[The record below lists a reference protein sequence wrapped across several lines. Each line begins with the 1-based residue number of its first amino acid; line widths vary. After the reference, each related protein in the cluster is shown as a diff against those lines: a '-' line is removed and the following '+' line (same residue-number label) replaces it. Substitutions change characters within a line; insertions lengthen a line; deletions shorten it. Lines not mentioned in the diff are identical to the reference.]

1 MKDFYRSA
9 CLSGT
14 PVPLFSQPWWLD
26 AVAGDQS
33 WDVALVERDG
43 KLLASM
49 PYVRRRRLGFDFS
62 TQPPLTQALGP
73 WLRPSGA
80 KSAKSLSQQKDL
92 MEALIGQLP
101 PFDHFSQNWS
111 PGQTNWLPFYWKGFQ
126 QTTRYTYALADLG
139 NEELLWKGLNHNI
152 RTDIRKASERF
163 SLRVRD
169 DLGLAAFLDLNRKVF
184 ARQGKALP
192 YPESLVHRLDQ
203 ACESRGCRKILIAE
217 DPQGRAHAGVYLVWD
232 ENSAFYLMGG
242 GDPELRG
249 SGATSLC
256 MWEAIR
262 HSATVTRRF
271 DFEGSMLEP
280 VERFFRA
287 FGAEQVAYF
296 QVRRTNSKLL
306 RAAEFLRSISR
317 AG

>member
-1 MKDFYRSA
+1 MKDFYRRA
-9 CLSGT
+9 CLSEKGI
-14 PVPLFSQPWWLD
+14 PLFSQPWWLD
-26 AVAGDQS
+26 AVVGDQG
-33 WDVALVERDG
+33 WDVAAVESDG

-49 PYVRRRRLGFDFS
+49 PYVFRRRLGFDLS

-73 WLRPSGA
+73 WLRPSSA
-80 KSAKSLSQQKDL
+80 KSAKSMSQQKDL
-92 MEALIGQLP
+92 MEALVGQLP
-101 PFDHFSQNWS
+101 PFDHFSQNWHH
-111 PGQTNWLPFYWKGFQ
+111 GQTNWLPFYWKGFK
-126 QTTRYTYALADLG
+126 QTTRYTYVLAELG
-139 NEELLWKGLNHNI
+139 DEEALWKGLNQNI

-163 SLRVRD
+163 SLSVRD
-169 DLGLAAFLDLNRKVF
+169 DLGLPAFLDLNRKVF
-184 ARQGKALP
+184 ARQGKTLP

-203 ACESRGCRKILIAE
+203 ACESRGCRKILIAQ
-217 DPQGRAHAGVYLVWD
+217 DAQGRAHAGVYLVWD

-262 HSATVTRRF
+262 HSAKVTRRF

-287 FGAEQVAYF
+287 FGAAQVPYF
-296 QVRRTNSKLL
+296 QVHRTRSRLL
-306 RAAEFLRSISR
+306 RTAYCLRSLARTS
-317 AG
+317 

>member
-1 MKDFYRSA
+1 MKDFYRNA
-9 CLSGT
+9 CLSETGI
-14 PVPLFSQPWWLD
+14 PLFSQPWWLD
-26 AVAGDQS
+26 AVAGDQA
-33 WDVALVERDG
+33 WDVAVVESG
-43 KLLASM
+43 GHMMASM
-49 PYVRRRRLGFDFS
+49 PYVRRRRLGFEIS
-62 TQPPLTQALGP
+62 NQPPLTQTLGP
-73 WLRPSGA
+73 WLRPSSAKLA
-80 KSAKSLSQQKDL
+80 KSMSQQKDL

-101 PFDHFSQNWS
+101 PFDQFSQNWHY
-111 PGQTNWLPFYWKGFQ
+111 GQTNWLPFFWKGFQ
-126 QTTRYTYALADLG
+126 QTTRYTYALADLRD
-139 NEELLWKGLNHNI
+139 EQLLWKGLNENI
-152 RTDIRKASERF
+152 RREIRKASARF

-203 ACESRGCRKILIAE
+203 ACETRACRKILIAE
-217 DPQGRAHAGVYLVWD
+217 DPEGRAHAGVYLVWD
-232 ENSAFYLMGG
+232 ENSAYYLIGG
-242 GDPELRG
+242 GDPELRA
-249 SGATSLC
+249 SGAASLC

-296 QVRRTNSKLL
+296 QVHRTRSKLI
-306 RAAEFLRSISR
+306 RSVEFLRSI
-317 AG
+317 AKAV

>member
-9 CLSGT
+9 S
-14 PVPLFSQPWWLD
+14 VSENSIALFSQPWWLD
-26 AVAGDQS
+26 AVSGDQN
-33 WDVALVERDG
+33 WDVAVVESDG
-43 KLLASM
+43 KLVASM
-49 PYVRRRRLGFDFS
+49 PYVRSKRFVFNVS
-62 TQPPLTQALGP
+62 TQPPLTQTLGP
-73 WLRPSGA
+73 WLKPSSA
-80 KSAKSLSQQKDL
+80 RSAKSLSQQKDL

-101 PFDHFSQNWS
+101 PFDQFSQNWHYS
-111 PGQTNWLPFYWKGFQ
+111 QTNWLPFFWKGFQ
-126 QTTRYTYALADLG
+126 QTTRYTYALANLRDQD
-139 NEELLWKGLNHNI
+139 LLWKGLNQNI
-152 RTDIRKASERF
+152 RTDIRKASERH

-169 DLGLAAFLDLNRKVF
+169 DLGLAAFLELNRKVF

-203 ACESRGCRKILIAE
+203 ACEARACRKIFIAE

-232 ENSAFYLMGG
+232 ENSAYYLMGG

-262 HSATVTRRF
+262 HAATVTRRF

-287 FGAEQVAYF
+287 FGAEQVPYF
-296 QVRRTNSKLL
+296 QVRKTDSRLL
-306 RAAEFLRSISR
+306 RSAEFIRSIFR